1 MARGTL
7 WLTLF
12 VLSVVVIPPHMAAKT
27 QEAGTVSQQAKP
39 WQFIASG
46 TRYLHSTTLNY
57 TGASCIPAKIGNS
70 NNTARTFAQRM
81 ELKGST
87 GPRSTNTAYYKLVKH
102 HGLVKAITSGDRQTG
117 EAIIYTFSYTLKDC
131 AVLKTQKKE

>member
-1 MARGTL
+1 
-7 WLTLF
+7 
-12 VLSVVVIPPHMAAKT
+12 
-27 QEAGTVSQQAKP
+27 
-39 WQFIASG
+39 
-46 TRYLHSTTLNY
+46 
-57 TGASCIPAKIGNS
+57 
-70 NNTARTFAQRM
+70 M

-131 AVLKTQKKE
+131 AVLKTQKKNNTGAVPPNSREHTALPVMFAKRAMDKTTEGLTSDVFRRKNSAA